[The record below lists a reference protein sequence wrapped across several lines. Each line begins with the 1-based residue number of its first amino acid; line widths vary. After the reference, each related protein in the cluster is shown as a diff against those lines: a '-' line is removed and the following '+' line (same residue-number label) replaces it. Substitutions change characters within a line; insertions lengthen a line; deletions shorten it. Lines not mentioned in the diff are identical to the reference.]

1 MGPNQHV
8 PIANPGSDSIELR
21 RNGLKVISPADC
33 QNEAQATG
41 DMALLGHEAL
51 S

>member
-1 MGPNQHV
+1 MLQLLIPV
-8 PIANPGSDSIELR
+8 AIASSLGET
-21 RNGLKVISPADC
+21 GLKVISPADC

-41 DMALLGHEAL
+41 AMALLGHEAL